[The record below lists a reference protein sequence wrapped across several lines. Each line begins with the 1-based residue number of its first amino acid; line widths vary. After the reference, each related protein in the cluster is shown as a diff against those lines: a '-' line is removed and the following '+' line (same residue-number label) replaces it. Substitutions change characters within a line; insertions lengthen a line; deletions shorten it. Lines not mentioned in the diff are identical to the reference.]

1 MVGKRFLVAM
11 TAVATAG
18 LWAVAALAGPLS
30 ALAGLQTGRW
40 NLDEIGVDD
49 RGRAVCFTAPVQLIQ
64 LNHPGEQCQHYVI
77 TNTADKATVQ
87 YTCQGRGYGRTT
99 VSVENAQ
106 LIKLDTQGIGPDG
119 LPFDKSYEGR
129 RTGTCATR

>member
-1 MVGKRFLVAM
+1 MVGNRFLGAM
-11 TAVATAG
+11 ATVTAG
-18 LWAVAALAGPLS
+18 LWAVAAFAGPLS

-49 RGRAVCFTAPVQLIQ
+49 PGRALCVSAPIQLIQ
-64 LNHPGEQCQHYVI
+64 LNHPGEQCQRYVI
-77 TNTADKATVQ
+77 IDTAEKVTVQ

-99 VSVENAQ
+99 VSIENAQ

-129 RTGTCATR
+129 RTGACVAR